1 MTEKARSSR
10 SSSSEKLLVGRI
22 GRAVGLRGE
31 VEVLV
36 VSDHPERFA
45 LGSKLNSG
53 ELTVRAMRQQGE
65 RTIVA
70 FEEVTD
76 RTTAEALKG
85 TELLVAADQAR
96 VLEGGEYW
104 DHDLIGCEVVGLDGD
119 RIGVVSDVLHQ
130 PANEVL
136 VVDTEGSQALI
147 PLVKAIVKAVDP
159 GLRITIDPLPGL
171 LD

>member
-1 MTEKARSSR
+1 M
-10 SSSSEKLLVGRI
+10 GRV

-36 VSDHPERFA
+36 VSDDPQRFVH
-45 LGSKLNSG
+45 GSVLNDS
-53 ELTVRAMRQQGE
+53 LTVRSTRQQGD

-70 FEEVTD
+70 FEEITD
-76 RTTAEALKG
+76 RTAAEALKG
-85 TELLVAADQAR
+85 TDLFVPQAQAR
-96 VLEGGEYW
+96 TLDEGEFW
-104 DHDLIGCEVVGLDGD
+104 DHDLIGCDVVTAAGE

-136 VVDTEGSQALI
+136 VVDTGGAQALI
-147 PLVKAIVKAVDP
+147 PLVRSVVTSVQP
-159 GLRITIDPLPGL
+159 RVRITIDPLPGL